1 MIPIDLNPYKSKLR
15 LKKEE
20 GIIYVFDF
28 IRSKWLMLL
37 PEELVRQLLII
48 YLIEAKGY
56 SKNVIAVER
65 GLKVNNL
72 SKRCDLLIFD
82 KDTRPTMLVECKA
95 PKVKITQDVFRQIA
109 IYNMSFEVDYLLVT
123 NGVQTYCCQMNYE
136 QKSWAF
142 LNDIPDAK

>member
-15 LKKEE
+15 LKKEA

-28 IRSKWLMLL
+28 IRGKWLMLL

-48 YLIEAKGY
+48 YLIEEKNY

-72 SKRCDLLIFD
+72 NKRCDLLIFD
-82 KDTRPTMLVECKA
+82 PDTKPTMLVECKA

-123 NGVQTYCCQMNYE
+123 NGVQTYCCQMDYE
-136 QKSWAF
+136 QKSWTF
-142 LNDIPDAK
+142 LNEIPEAK

>member
-15 LKKEE
+15 LKKEA

-28 IRSKWLMLL
+28 IRGKWLMLL

-48 YLIEAKGY
+48 YLIEEKNY

-72 SKRCDLLIFD
+72 NKRCDLLIFD
-82 KDTRPTMLVECKA
+82 SDTKPTMLVECKA

-123 NGVQTYCCQMNYE
+123 NGVQTYCCQMDYE
-136 QKSWAF
+136 QKSWTF
-142 LNDIPDAK
+142 LNEIPEAK

>member
-1 MIPIDLNPYKSKLR
+1 MIPIDLNPYKSRLR
-15 LKKEE
+15 LKKEK

-28 IRSKWLMLL
+28 IRGKWLMLL

-48 YLIEAKGY
+48 YLMEAKGY

-82 KDTRPTMLVECKA
+82 SDTRPTMLVECKA

-123 NGVQTYCCQMNYE
+123 NGVQTYCCKMDYE
-136 QKSWAF
+136 QKSWEF
-142 LNDIPDAK
+142 LNDIPEAK